1 MEEEEESEEDDDKD
15 SVIKSSLPAK
25 RKHNEIIEPKI
36 KLKNLCKQI
45 LKKVRY
51 QFISNS
57 HCILLQ
63 HPTHTDLYVYVQ
75 IHSQDAGNGGSMKLK
90 QLKSLID
97 EQAPSVLSEFSS
109 RKDAIA
115 YLKLKV
121 NAILANLMS
130 NPPTES
136 YAYLYSDKIH

>member
-1 MEEEEESEEDDDKD
+1 
-15 SVIKSSLPAK
+15 
-25 RKHNEIIEPKI
+25 
-36 KLKNLCKQI
+36 
-45 LKKVRY
+45 
-51 QFISNS
+51 
-57 HCILLQ
+57 
-63 HPTHTDLYVYVQ
+63 
-75 IHSQDAGNGGSMKLK
+75 MKLK

-121 NAILANLMS
+121 NAILAKLMS

-136 YAYLYSDKIH
+136 YAYLHSDKSLNLRLKKCKLNHFYSEFLIFTTESFKVCHSY